1 MVFNILIP
9 LISVEAILMVPK
21 RAISKPAAN
30 VVTSAQIAAFR
41 IQRHHLRNDREADV
55 VSVSRDVCGFQAQI
69 LSAAFLQA
77 WARSH
82 SINRR
87 EIEDALWKKR
97 TLIRTSLMRQT
108 LHLVPMDQFPIYIAA
123 LRSSRV
129 AGARGVMRR
138 FAISDEEAAHL
149 TQLIMEVLSQ
159 GPQTRGPIRDAV
171 RPKVSKRVRAWMDK
185 VWSIMRVPIAEG
197 LICYG
202 SGEGNEVR
210 YVRSDQWVAT
220 KPLRIPEEQARA
232 ELLRGYLRAYGPATL
247 KDFAHWAGLPAG
259 EMRALPSLLAADL
272 EEIKTENS
280 ACLLLREDLDAL
292 TSDTGDTNTVR
303 LLPHFDP
310 YLLAHREKDHLISA
324 RHYKRV
330 YRNQGWISPVVL
342 VDGAVAGVWSYKIQR
357 QQLIVAVEAFDGTSK
372 TVKTRIA
379 EESECL
385 AAFLGTAL
393 GSCHVLQG

>member
-1 MVFNILIP
+1 
-9 LISVEAILMVPK
+9 
-21 RAISKPAAN
+21 
-30 VVTSAQIAAFR
+30 VVTPGQIAGFR
-41 IQRHHLRNDREADV
+41 IQRHHLWEDRAADV

-77 WARSH
+77 WARNH
-82 SINRR
+82 SISRS

-108 LHLVPMDQFPIYIAA
+108 LHLVPTDQFPIYIAA

-129 AGARGVMRR
+129 AGALRIMRR

-149 TQLIMEVLSQ
+149 TQLIMEVLFQ

-185 VWSIMRVPIAEG
+185 VWSIVRLPIAEG

-210 YVRSDQWVAT
+210 FVRSDQWVAT
-220 KPLRIPEEQARA
+220 KSLRIPEEQARA
-232 ELLRGYLRAYGPATL
+232 ELLRCYLRAYGPATL

-259 EMRALPSLLAADL
+259 EVRPLPSFLAADL
-272 EEIKTENS
+272 EEIKIETS
-280 ACLLLREDLDAL
+280 ACFLLREDLDAL
-292 TSDTGDTNTVR
+292 TSATGETNTVR

-310 YLLAHREKDHLISA
+310 YLLAHREKDHLVSA

-342 VDGAVAGVWSYKIQR
+342 TNGSVTGIWRHEVQSRKLRVTVEPFAKLSRAAREGVAR
-357 QQLIVAVEAFDGTSK
+357 EAADLAKFFDSTLEL
-372 TVKTRIA
+372 V
-379 EESECL
+379 
-385 AAFLGTAL
+385 
-393 GSCHVLQG
+393 VL